1 MRRLNMKF
9 KKGIIIHTMAQ
20 TVAAVLFLVI
30 LALNYTGLY
39 HTIQAQPHYS
49 YGYFASCYGP
59 GVFIYRAQSSSVI
72 FLLIFLLCFLIQAV
86 LLRSK
91 KMNLYFLVLF
101 LVICIQQYLP
111 FFIAMFTLEEE
122 ARGMQTFCFAITN
135 SVFINI

>member
-101 LVICIQQYLP
+101 LVICIQYLP
-111 FFIAMFTLEEE
+111 FLLPCPLLKEQKACRVFVLLL
-122 ARGMQTFCFAITN
+122 QTVPRTCRMI
-135 SVFINI
+135 